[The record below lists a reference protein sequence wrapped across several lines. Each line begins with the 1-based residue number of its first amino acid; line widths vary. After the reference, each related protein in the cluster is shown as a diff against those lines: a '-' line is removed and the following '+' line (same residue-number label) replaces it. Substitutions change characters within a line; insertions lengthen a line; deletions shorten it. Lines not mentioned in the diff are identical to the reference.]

1 MTTTDPPD
9 AQDAPIRLGRRGV
22 SSPLAMGMLLAANFV
37 PLIGITVGGWNLH
50 ALALVYWSETI
61 IIGLT
66 AIAKMTTSSKLGELG
81 KSKSYQIV
89 FFIAHYATFV
99 VIYGV
104 FISAVLFA
112 DSGGPRGNGILAGI
126 AIVTYIAS
134 HLVSFKWNYLD
145 KGEFRKV
152 SSLTQMVMPYARL
165 LPSHF
170 ALLVG
175 ILFLNWTAL
184 GTFGVVLLA
193 VLKVFL
199 DVAAHLAEHVAVRRL
214 KPESGPE

>member
-1 MTTTDPPD
+1 
-9 AQDAPIRLGRRGV
+9 LGRRGV

-37 PLIGITVGGWNLH
+37 PIIGITVGGWNLH
-50 ALALVYWSETI
+50 ALVLVYWSETI
-61 IIGLT
+61 VIGLM
-66 AIAKMTTSSKLGELG
+66 AIAKMTMSSKLGELG

-104 FISAVLFA
+104 FISVALFA
-112 DSGGPRGNGILAGI
+112 DSDGPRGNGILAGV

-170 ALLVG
+170 TLLVG
-175 ILFLNWTAL
+175 VLFLSWTA
-184 GTFGVVLLA
+184 FGAFGMILLA
-193 VLKVFL
+193 VLKVVM
-199 DVAAHLAEHVAVRRL
+199 DVAAHLAEHVAVGRL
-214 KPESGPE
+214 KSEPGPK